1 MGFFV
6 FTQTAQFVN
15 SNNIF
20 GMLYGDVSAVFP
32 VFFCLH
38 VKVRKEDPSRLV
50 FIDNAGRPQ
59 QTSDNLNLRLIEGID
74 E

>member
-1 MGFFV
+1 MVMCQQYSLSFSV
-6 FTQTAQFVN
+6 F
-15 SNNIF
+15 I
-20 GMLYGDVSAVFP
+20 
-32 VFFCLH
+32 H
-38 VKVRKEDPSRLV
+38 IKVRKEDPSRLV